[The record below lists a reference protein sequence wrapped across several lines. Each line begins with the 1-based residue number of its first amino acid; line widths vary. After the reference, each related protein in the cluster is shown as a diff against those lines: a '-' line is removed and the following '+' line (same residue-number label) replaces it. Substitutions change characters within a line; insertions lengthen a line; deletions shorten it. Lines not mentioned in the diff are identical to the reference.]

1 MLCTS
6 GHCKVSTVGLVRLG
20 LGLGLRVRART
31 NPRTNPDPGRGKEL
45 LADERRAGRAELDP
59 ASAALYEEA
68 KAFYRQANALCED
81 PASRRGYMRVQAK
94 VHPDMEWVPQPEG
107 PGLGDGALGG
117 FARAKK
123 SVNLDELPPGPR

>member
-6 GHCKVSTVGLVRLG
+6 GHCKVSRVTK
-20 LGLGLRVRART
+20 GLGLRVRVRT
-31 NPRTNPDPGRGKEL
+31 NPRTNPDPEPGRGKEL

-107 PGLGDGALGG
+107 PGVGDGALGG
-117 FARAKK
+117 FARARK
-123 SVNLDELPPGPR
+123 SVNLDELPPGPS